1 VLSYSKR
8 KTRAKCPWHKVAN
21 DVNVMGKS
29 FAIAAREY
37 NAAVKTKAFVI
48 SVVLL
53 PIMLSATFVLRHL
66 TEHLPDSGDKR
77 YVFIDHASDPAL
89 FDSLNAAVDKRN
101 KDGAG
106 PPWLLERV
114 EQADPAA
121 KQRYDLSEQIR
132 RGTLAG
138 FIEVNGKEIVY
149 HSNTPAYFEFRDFAG
164 RQINEILRRNR
175 LTAAGFPAAKVEP
188 LLTPLPVKDG
198 GLAKLDAATGA
209 VVNDKAPSAVAAIIV
224 PFALVML
231 MFLVIV
237 VGAIPMMQG
246 VIEEKQQRIAEVLL
260 ASVQPFQLMAGKLI
274 GMTAI
279 SMTLIAIYGLGGLWI
294 AGKATFDVSSYVTPS
309 VMAWFLLFQILAVL
323 MFGSMYI
330 AVGASCTDMKEAQ
343 ALLLPLN
350 LLIMLP
356 LMLLADVIQHPTGP
370 LARWASF
377 FPTAA
382 PMLTIARIA
391 ASPAI
396 PFWEKLGPAVI
407 TFATTLLFVWAA
419 GRIFRAGLMAG
430 KASLGSML
438 AWVIRG

>member
-1 VLSYSKR
+1 
-8 KTRAKCPWHKVAN
+8 
-21 DVNVMGKS
+21 MQKS

-53 PIMLSATFVLRHL
+53 PVMISATFIMRHFTEHL
-66 TEHLPDSGDKR
+66 TEVKDQR
-77 YVFIDHASDPAL
+77 YVFLDHAATPEVFNFLSD
-89 FDSLNAAVDKRN
+89 AVKKRN
-101 KDGAG
+101 LDGAQ
-106 PPWLLERV
+106 PQWTLDRV
-114 EQADPAA
+114 QTDAAADQLRF
-121 KQRYDLSEQIR
+121 KLSDQIR
-132 RGTLAG
+132 HGELQG
-138 FIEVNGKEIVY
+138 FIELLGNDIVY
-149 HSNTPAYFEFRDFAG
+149 HSNTPTYLDFREFAG
-164 RQINEILRRNR
+164 RRINEALRNQR
-175 LTAAGFPAAKVEP
+175 LAGAGFSPAKIEP
-188 LLTPLPVKDG
+188 LLTPLAVKDG
-198 GLAKLDAATGA
+198 GLSRRDARTGA
-209 VVNDKAPSAVAAIIV
+209 LVTEPPPSGVAAIIV

-260 ASVQPFQLMAGKLI
+260 ASVRPFQLMAGKLM

-279 SMTLIAIYGLGGLWI
+279 SMTLIAIYGLGGIWV
-294 AGKATFDVSSYVTPS
+294 AGRTTFDVSAYITPS
-309 VMAWFLLFQILAVL
+309 VACWFFLFQILAVL

-330 AVGASCTDMKEAQ
+330 AVGASCSDMKEAQ

-356 LMLLADVIQHPTGP
+356 LMLLADVIQHPTAP

-396 PFWEKLGPAVI
+396 PLWEKLVPALI
-407 TFATTLLFVWAA
+407 TVLTTLVFVWAA
-419 GRIFRAGLMAG
+419 GRIFRVGLMAG
-430 KASLGSML
+430 KASLGAMVG
-438 AWVIRG
+438 WVMRG